1 MGRYCLGAY
10 LLLIPTTLAIPG
22 TIIEWGIN
30 NDPPSGNDYIAVA
43 AGKRHGLALKEHGSL
58 VAWGLN
64 NYGQCDVPDSND
76 FIMISASKDSSMGL
90 RSDGTIIR
98 WGQRGGIWSPPEGVK
113 VVDISRGWFIWSAVL
128 SDGSLAMGPAGN
140 YYRKVACG
148 GEHSLVLKSDGSLGA
163 WGNNTYGSCDVPWGY
178 DYVDVAAGQHV
189 SIALK
194 SNGTVVSWGGDP
206 NPDPD
211 MVFDTDPPPQFRYV
225 AIAAEDT
232 EFLAITTEGRLIAWG
247 QNKNNQRNVP
257 PGIFTQI
264 DAGEY
269 GCVALTG
276 ESYCKQPLF
285 YDTNDDCK
293 IDLADL
299 VNLAMHWLE
308 CNLEPSEA
316 CN

>member
-1 MGRYCLGAY
+1 MRKAMSAMVM
-10 LLLIPTTLAIPG
+10 LAASMACAG

-43 AGKRHGLALKEHGSL
+43 AGKRHALALNQDGSL
-58 VAWGLN
+58 AAWGTN
-64 NYGQCDVPDSND
+64 NYGLLDIPDGND
-76 FIMISASKDSSMGL
+76 FVLISASGDSSIAL
-90 RSDGTIIR
+90 RSNGTVIR
-98 WGQRGGIWSPPEGVK
+98 WGQYNETWTPPPDIE
-113 VVDISRGWFIWSAVL
+113 VVDISTNTHRWSAVL
-128 SDGSLAMGPAGN
+128 SDGSLAVGPEGN

-148 GEHSLVLKSDGSLGA
+148 SEHTLVLKSDGSLGA
-163 WGNNTYGSCDVPWGY
+163 WGSNNYGASNVPWGY
-178 DYVDVAAGQHV
+178 DYVAIAAGHLL

-225 AIAAEDT
+225 AISAEDN

-247 QNKNNQRNVP
+247 KNKNNQRNTP

-264 DAGEY
+264 DSGEY

-276 ESYCKQPLF
+276 ESYCKQPPF

-293 IDLADL
+293 IDLGDL
-299 VNLAMHWLE
+299 ANLAMHWME
-308 CNLEPSEA
+308 CNLEPPEA
-316 CN
+316 CI